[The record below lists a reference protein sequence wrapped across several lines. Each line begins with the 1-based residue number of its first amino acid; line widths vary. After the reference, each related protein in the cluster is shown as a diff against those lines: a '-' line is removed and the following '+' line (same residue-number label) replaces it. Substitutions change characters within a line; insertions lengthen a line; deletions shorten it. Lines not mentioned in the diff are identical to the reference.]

1 MISTPFYKIGYLNP
15 QTIPDILQI
24 KHPAVC
30 SQSAILS
37 LIRFLMLAGVKN
49 LLFVIGSKDSLDT
62 HEVHR

>member
-1 MISTPFYKIGYLNP
+1 MISTPFYKIVYLNP

-24 KHPAVC
+24 KPSRCLFAVGYLKPYQIPDAC
-30 SQSAILS
+30 
-37 LIRFLMLAGVKN
+37 RCKN